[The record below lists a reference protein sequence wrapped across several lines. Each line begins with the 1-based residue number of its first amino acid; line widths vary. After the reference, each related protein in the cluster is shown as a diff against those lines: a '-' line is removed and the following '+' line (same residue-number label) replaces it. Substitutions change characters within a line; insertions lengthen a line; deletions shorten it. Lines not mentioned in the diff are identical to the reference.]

1 MRTPVT
7 DPRCEPPTAL
17 PAALPD
23 TESLGSGDDRLLRVL
38 VLAVLT
44 CGLVGLAAA
53 GLLPGEWA
61 IVGLIGVVGAG
72 ALSYVWTDETGQL
85 VRKVVS
91 FLLLVGVAV
100 TTLVRPSLGVDNL
113 PETLALTLLGL
124 CLAHTL
130 VHDKE
135 RDLVVGLLV
144 GGLMLVLAAGTAP
157 GWGIALP
164 LLVGWSAALGCVIV
178 LHRNAQLR
186 AAHLAAP
193 APRTARAPRHV
204 GTVVRA
210 IAAVAITGALL
221 LLLVPLPDGANLRS
235 RLALSDSPDN
245 PGDGGDAL
253 GSRSPGSYSS
263 GALDLRVR
271 GALSDEPIVYVPEG
285 SPLLWRGAV
294 YDTYADGTWYA
305 TPEGGTGDFQ
315 EVPQNEVLAPP
326 PGEGSTSTEAAGTFG
341 AVVTSRWDR
350 VLVAPGRPLRLR
362 ASGPVL
368 AGAGFM
374 VLASDPAP
382 LGAGGEVEGLGPNP
396 YIMETAQIPDVHE
409 LPRPGDQRVGDG
421 APAAVWTSLPAEVP
435 ERVRDL
441 GTLLVSE
448 AASPLDAVRDVESYV
463 RASAD
468 YTLDSPVTPAGED
481 VVDDFLFVSH
491 LGFCEHFASAEA
503 VLLRA
508 GGIPAR
514 VVTGYAGVPSDQPW
528 RPMRAKDLHA
538 WVEAWLPGYGWVTSD
553 PTAGAALAESQASWH
568 RGALDRFQEIL
579 DSAIG
584 RAGLA
589 MVLVVVV
596 LLGWAVLVLRR
607 RYVRYVRRG
616 RRGRHGRHD
625 TAPEPLDEP
634 HPLPAFRRLE
644 SALVGARAGRAPAE
658 TVDELAQ
665 RITTPTSDRS
675 AFVAVDDAAYAPGEL
690 PHGVASQAAASLDAL
705 TDQVRRRTAESSS
718 RRRVSR
724 PWNRRGTKPRA
735 TSEAAIPDPE
745 PDR

>member
-1 MRTPVT
+1 MTTPIATPVT

-17 PAALPD
+17 PTALPD
-23 TESLGSGDDRLLRVL
+23 TESLGTGDDRLLRVL
-38 VLAVLT
+38 VLGVLT

-53 GLLPGEWA
+53 GLLPNEWA
-61 IVGLIGVVGAG
+61 FVGLAGVVGAG
-72 ALSYVWTDETGQL
+72 SLAYGWVDERGQT

-91 FLLLVGVAV
+91 FVLLVGVAV
-100 TTLVRPSLGVDNL
+100 VTLVRPSFGVDNL

-157 GWGIALP
+157 GWAIALP
-164 LLVGWSAALGCVIV
+164 LLMGWSAALGCVIV

-186 AAHLAAP
+186 AAHVAAP

-204 GTVVRA
+204 GTVIRA
-210 IAAVAITGALL
+210 VAAVAITGALL
-221 LLLVPLPDGANLRS
+221 LLLVPLPDGAGLRS
-235 RLALSDSPDN
+235 RLALSDAPDT

-271 GALSDEPIVYVPEG
+271 GPLSDDPIVYVREG
-285 SPLLWRGAV
+285 SPLLWRGTV

-305 TPEGGTGDFQ
+305 TPEGGNGDFQ
-315 EVPQNEVLAPP
+315 EVPQGQVLTPP
-326 PGEGSTSTEAAGTFG
+326 PGEGSTSTEAAGTYG

-350 VLVAPGRPLRLR
+350 VLVAPGRPVRLR

-382 LGAGGEVEGLGPNP
+382 LAAGDEVEGLGPNP
-396 YIMETAQIPDVHE
+396 YIIETAQIPDVHE
-409 LPRPGDQRVGDG
+409 LPRPGEQSVGDV

-441 GTLLVSE
+441 GTLLVSG

-463 RASAD
+463 RTSAD
-468 YTLDSPVTPAGED
+468 YTLESPVTPSGED
-481 VVDDFLFVSH
+481 VVDDFLFVSR

-508 GGIPAR
+508 GGVPAR

-528 RPMRAKDLHA
+528 RAMRAKDLHA

-553 PTAGAALAESQASWH
+553 PTAGAALAEPQASWH
-568 RGALDRFQEIL
+568 RGTWDRFQEIL

-584 RAGLA
+584 RAWLA
-589 MVLVVVV
+589 MALVVVV
-596 LLGWAVLVLRR
+596 LLGWALLVLRR
-607 RYVRYVRRG
+607 RYVRRG
-616 RRGRHGRHD
+616 GPGRHD
-625 TAPEPLDEP
+625 MTPEPSDEP

-644 SALVGARAGRAPAE
+644 SALVGARVGRAPAE

-675 AFVAVDDAAYAPGEL
+675 AFVAVDDAAYAPGPL

-718 RRRVSR
+718 RRRVNR

-735 TSEAAIPDPE
+735 TSEATLPDPE